1 MSGNQF
7 MNLKGFTTQAIYVDR
22 YDSEL
27 VRTIIAESFVTDS
40 RLGWST
46 NCSWVKL
53 TSIISGR

>member
-1 MSGNQF
+1 
-7 MNLKGFTTQAIYVDR
+7 MNLKGFTTQAIYIDR
-22 YDSEL
+22 YDSGL
-27 VRTIIAESFVTDS
+27 VGTIVESFVTDS